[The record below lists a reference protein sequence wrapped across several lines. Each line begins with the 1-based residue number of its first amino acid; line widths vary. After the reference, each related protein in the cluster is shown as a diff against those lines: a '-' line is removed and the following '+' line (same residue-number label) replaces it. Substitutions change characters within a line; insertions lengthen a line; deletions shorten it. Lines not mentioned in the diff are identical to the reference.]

1 MGRDPE
7 SVQRQKTP
15 QTQESIAAQ
24 SLETRGSSH
33 SCPRERLQRM
43 LVDSWRCLAS
53 LGASLAIGVN
63 MEYLPNILCGCD
75 ANNSRSG
82 VRERK
87 MLSCAQCNVARLV
100 ERVLTHRFL
109 GKAMTPKRTNPRNG
123 QYSGFLRPRRWSVP
137 EFLWVQLAPSDPEL
151 SQSYQHLTDRSS
163 KGLRRCGAI
172 RKAIANPSHKHFF
185 PIRDITFFD
194 GSVAR
199 WASALL
205 AI

>member
-15 QTQESIAAQ
+15 QTQETIAAQ

-33 SCPRERLQRM
+33 SCLRERLQRM

-82 VRERK
+82 SLDAPIPRK
-87 MLSCAQCNVARLV
+87 SDNPKEDKPSKMGDILGFSDQGDGVSPSPSGDCADAAQSGKPSPIQVTNISFPFVISPFSMDPLLGGPVLSSRSDS
-100 ERVLTHRFL
+100 RS
-109 GKAMTPKRTNPRNG
+109 GSING
-123 QYSGFLRPRRWSVP
+123 DHP
-137 EFLWVQLAPSDPEL
+137 
-151 SQSYQHLTDRSS
+151 
-163 KGLRRCGAI
+163 
-172 RKAIANPSHKHFF
+172 
-185 PIRDITFFD
+185 
-194 GSVAR
+194 
-199 WASALL
+199 
-205 AI
+205 

>member
-137 EFLWVQLAPSDPEL
+137 EFLW
-151 SQSYQHLTDRSS
+151 
-163 KGLRRCGAI
+163 GLRRCGAI

>member
-15 QTQESIAAQ
+15 QTQETIAAQ

-33 SCPRERLQRM
+33 SCLRERLQRM

-87 MLSCAQCNVARLV
+87 MLTCAQRNVARLV

-109 GKAMTPKRTNPRNG
+109 GKAITPKRTNPRKWAIFWVSQTKEMVCPRVPLGTAQMRRNPESHR
-123 QYSGFLRPRRWSVP
+123 QSKSQTFL
-137 EFLWVQLAPSDPEL
+137 
-151 SQSYQHLTDRSS
+151 
-163 KGLRRCGAI
+163 
-172 RKAIANPSHKHFF
+172 SH
-185 PIRDITFFD
+185 
-194 GSVAR
+194 S
-199 WASALL
+199 
-205 AI
+205 